1 MYANR
6 EFLSCGALCARL
18 VPGPQWG
25 HMPEAASSLSR
36 VLGRHFSQ
44 RGHSAVLPAKRR
56 IVMGTTVPADRRESF
71 WRTIARMLEAFGDAP
86 DITEATLLAERVSKL
101 EKEVAKL
108 KEQRPT

>member
-1 MYANR
+1 MGTHDA
-6 EFLSCGALCARL
+6 
-18 VPGPQWG
+18 
-25 HMPEAASSLSR
+25 EAESSLSR

-71 WRTIARMLEAFGDAP
+71 WRTIARMLENFGDAL

>member
-1 MYANR
+1 MGTHA
-6 EFLSCGALCARL
+6 
-18 VPGPQWG
+18 PK
-25 HMPEAASSLSR
+25 AASSLAR

-44 RGHSAVLPAKRR
+44 RGHAAVLPAKRR
-56 IVMGTTVPADRRESF
+56 VVMDTTVPADRRESF
-71 WRTIARMLEAFGDAP
+71 WRTIARMLENFGDAL